1 MLNRA
6 IGFYEGM
13 PLDNSNVFQT
23 KRFGHAFNRSK

>member
-1 MLNRA
+1 MIVMLNRA

-23 KRFGHAFNRSK
+23 KDIWTCLQ

>member
-13 PLDNSNVFQT
+13 PLDNSNVF
-23 KRFGHAFNRSK
+23 KRKIWTCLQ